1 MTDPKPFVFVLMP
14 FHRDFND
21 VYRLGIKQ
29 TAEEA
34 GLRAERVDEQL
45 YSESMLE
52 RIYQQITVA
61 DIIVADMTGQN
72 PNVFY
77 EVGYAHARGKICIL
91 LTQNASDIPFDLKQH
106 RHIVYGDSI
115 VTLQQQ
121 LAPNLQWATR
131 EVSTAKTSGLT
142 VKCKPQSGDLKLAK
156 YYAQGTTRLVIDI
169 HNTADQA
176 FGEIESV
183 NLYVGDGWSFS
194 QNGQEASKTD
204 SDDPRFKVRHA
215 FVPQMRRINPK
226 GLTQL
231 TAVGTKI
238 LAWATGETPLK
249 DSYKMSGRIM
259 VRIVTATRSYDFEST
274 LEVDFNDIPF

>member
-1 MTDPKPFVFVLMP
+1 PAYGPQ
-14 FHRDFND
+14 ND
-21 VYRLGIKQ
+21 VTLKMP
-29 TAEEA
+29 AFEW
-34 GLRAERVDEQL
+34 VHVQL
-45 YSESMLE
+45 H
-52 RIYQQITVA
+52 QQKGMISLSPPT
-61 DIIVADMTGQN
+61 
-72 PNVFY
+72 
-77 EVGYAHARGKICIL
+77 IC
-91 LTQNASDIPFDLKQH
+91 NS
-106 RHIVYGDSI
+106 
-115 VTLQQQ
+115 
-121 LAPNLQWATR
+121 
-131 EVSTAKTSGLT
+131 
-142 VKCKPQSGDLKLAK
+142 
-156 YYAQGTTRLVIDI
+156 AQGTTRLVIDI

-259 VRIVTATRSYDFEST
+259 VRIVTATRS
-274 LEVDFNDIPF
+274 